1 MSDEYSARHLR
12 RWLVWIAV
20 ALAFAAVASVALRHL
35 RELPPARPAP
45 VRATWAVPDT
55 ATPGAGPEFPFG
67 LALAP
72 DGRRVLFPAVREG
85 RLQVWMQDLQGG
97 GLSPIPGTEG
107 GALPFWSPDGGRMGF
122 FADGVLRTLE
132 LATSERR
139 DVTEVEAPRGATW
152 NAHGDLVVAASAEGG
167 LILRS
172 PDGATRALTAVE
184 AGAGEIAHLF
194 PTFLPD
200 GNHVLFFVRASQP
213 ARQGIWL
220 TSLADSASRQR
231 LVGSAA
237 SGIVADDQL
246 IFANDG
252 ALVTQALDLEQ
263 VRLTGRATVLGVG
276 VGHSPLG
283 QLLATATADVL
294 IYSPPVSTARELV
307 WFTRAGERGETLGS
321 PSDFWQAR
329 IAPDGRRV
337 AATVLEPL
345 LRTLD
350 VVLFDG
356 SSVMPTRVSLS
367 IDTDE
372 TPAWSPDGLR
382 VGWVSA
388 GHAVTVRGAGAVL
401 PADTIARFEEGVRL
415 GDWMPDGRGLIV
427 TRTMPDTREDLWLVP
442 TEGQGEPRALVA
454 TPFADV
460 QGTVSPDGRWIA
472 YASDESGQ
480 FDIYVERV
488 QDRSPGPGT
497 RERVS
502 SGGGSDPRWSG
513 DGQELFFRRG
523 SQIHA
528 ATPALGRGQNALAA
542 TSMLFDTK
550 VGVRTF
556 DVARD
561 GRRFLLNLPA
571 GPAAA
576 GPATLIVN
584 WPRGTPAPP
593 VTR

>member
-1 MSDEYSARHLR
+1 MPDSA
-12 RWLVWIAV
+12 A
-20 ALAFAAVASVALRHL
+20 
-35 RELPPARPAP
+35 
-45 VRATWAVPDT
+45 
-55 ATPGAGPEFPFG
+55 PGAGPDFPFG
-67 LALAP
+67 LALAA
-72 DGRRVLFPAVREG
+72 DGRRVLLPSVREG
-85 RLQVWMQDLQGG
+85 RLHLWMQDLQSGN
-97 GLSPIPGTEG
+97 LSLVPGTEG
-107 GALPFWSPDGGRMGF
+107 GALPFWSPDGTSIGF
-122 FADGVLRTLE
+122 FADGALRQLE
-132 LATSERR
+132 LASGQRR
-139 DVTEVEAPRGATW
+139 DVLEAPAARGASW
-152 NAHGDLVVAASAEGG
+152 NARGDLVVAASAEGG
-167 LILRS
+167 LTLRS
-172 PDGATRALTAVE
+172 PDGATRALTSVD
-184 AGAGEIAHLF
+184 AGAGELAHLF
-194 PTFLPD
+194 PAFLPD

-213 ARQGIWL
+213 ARQGLWL
-220 TSLADSASRQR
+220 TAIGGDAPRQR
-231 LVGSAA
+231 IVGSAA
-237 SGIVADDQL
+237 SGIVSGDQL
-246 IFANDG
+246 VFANDG
-252 ALVTQALDLEQ
+252 ALVAQSLDVERA
-263 VRLTGRATVLGVG
+263 RLTGRATVLGVS
-276 VGHSPLG
+276 VGQSPLG
-283 QLLATATADVL
+283 QLLATAGADVL

-307 WFTRAGERGETLGS
+307 WVTRTGERLGNVGS
-321 PSDFWQAR
+321 PADIWQAR

-382 VGWVSA
+382 VGWASA

-401 PADTIARFEEGVRL
+401 PADTIARFDEAVRVN
-415 GDWMPDGRGLIV
+415 DWMPDGRALVI

-442 TEGQGEPRALVA
+442 MEGHGEPRALIA
-454 TPFADV
+454 TPFADA
-460 QGTVSPDGRWIA
+460 QGAISPDGRWIA

-488 QDRSPGPGT
+488 QDRYPGPGT

-502 SGGGSDPRWSG
+502 SGGGSDPRWSR

-542 TSMLFDTK
+542 TSMVFDTK
-550 VGVRTF
+550 VGLRTF
-556 DVARD
+556 DIAPD

-571 GPAAA
+571 SPAST

-584 WPRGTPAPP
+584 WPHGTPAPP
-593 VTR
+593 ARR

>member
-1 MSDEYSARHLR
+1 VSDEYSARHLR
-12 RWLVWIAV
+12 RWLVRTAV
-20 ALAFAAVASVALRHL
+20 ALAFLAVATVALR
-35 RELPPARPAP
+35 PAREAPATP
-45 VRATWAVPDT
+45 RSPLRATWTVPDG
-55 ATPGAGPEFPFG
+55 ATPGAGPDFPFG

-72 DGRRVLFPAVREG
+72 DGRRVLFPSVREG
-85 RLQVWMQDLQGG
+85 RLQLWMQDLQGG
-97 GLSPIPGTEG
+97 SVSPIPGTEG
-107 GALPFWSPDGGRMGF
+107 GALPFWSPDGARIGF
-122 FADGVLRTLE
+122 FADGALRILE
-132 LATSERR
+132 LTGGQRHDAL
-139 DVTEVEAPRGATW
+139 EVEAPRGASW
-152 NAHGDLVVAASAEGG
+152 NVRGDLVVAASAEGG

-172 PDGATRALTAVE
+172 PDGAERALTTVDT
-184 AGAGEIAHLF
+184 GAGEIAHLF

-200 GNHVLFFVRASQP
+200 GNHVLFFVRASQA
-213 ARQGIWL
+213 ARQGIWMA
-220 TSLADSASRQR
+220 SLGDGAPRQR
-231 LVGSAA
+231 LVGGAA
-237 SGIVADDQL
+237 SGIVVDGQL

-252 ALVTQALDLEQ
+252 ALVTQALDVEQ
-263 VRLTGRATVLGVG
+263 ARLAGRATVLGVS
-276 VGHSPLG
+276 VGQSPLG
-283 QLLATATADVL
+283 QLLATAAADVL
-294 IYSPPVSTARELV
+294 IYSPPVSTARQLV
-307 WFTRAGERGETLGS
+307 WVSRTGERLGTLGS
-321 PSDFWQAR
+321 PTDIWQAR
-329 IAPDGRRV
+329 VAPDGRRV
-337 AATVLEPL
+337 VATVLEPL

-356 SSVMPTRVSLS
+356 SSVMPARVSLS

-401 PADTIARFEEGVRL
+401 PADTIARFDEAVRV
-415 GDWMPDGRGLIV
+415 GDWTPDGRALIV
-427 TRTMPDTREDLWLVP
+427 TRTMADTREDLWLVP
-442 TEGQGEPRALVA
+442 TEGRGEPRALVA

-460 QGTVSPDGRWIA
+460 QGTVSPDGRWLA

-502 SGGGSDPRWSG
+502 SGGGSDPRWSRN
-513 DGQELFFRRG
+513 GQELFFRRG

-542 TSMLFDTK
+542 TSMLFDTE

-556 DVARD
+556 DVAPD
-561 GRRFLLNLPA
+561 DRRFLLNLPSSS
-571 GPAAA
+571 AAA

-593 VTR
+593 VQR

>member
-1 MSDEYSARHLR
+1 MR
-12 RWLVWIAV
+12 RWLVRAAV
-20 ALAFAAVASVALRHL
+20 ALAFVAVAAVALR
-35 RELPPARPAP
+35 PAREAPSTPPSP
-45 VRATWAVPDT
+45 VRATWTVSDV

-72 DGRRVLFPAVREG
+72 DGRRVVFPSVREG
-85 RLQVWMQDLQGG
+85 RLQLWMQDLQGG
-97 GLSPIPGTEG
+97 SLAPIPGTEG
-107 GALPFWSPDGGRMGF
+107 GALPFWSPDGARIGF
-122 FADGVLRTLE
+122 FADGALQSLE
-132 LATSERR
+132 LKGGQRH
-139 DVTEVEAPRGATW
+139 DVLEVEAPRGGSW
-152 NAHGDLVVAASAEGG
+152 NARGDLVVAASAEDG
-167 LILRS
+167 LTLRS
-172 PDGATRALTAVE
+172 PDGAARALTTVE
-184 AGAGEIAHLF
+184 AGSGEIAHLF

-200 GNHVLFFVRASQP
+200 GHHVLFFVRASQA

-220 TSLADSASRQR
+220 TSLDDGASRQR
-231 LVGSAA
+231 LVGGAA
-237 SGIVADDQL
+237 SGIVADGQL

-252 ALVTQALDLEQ
+252 ALVTQALDVEHASLA
-263 VRLTGRATVLGVG
+263 GRATVLGVS
-276 VGHSPLG
+276 VGQSPLG
-283 QLLATATADVL
+283 QLLATAAADVL

-307 WFTRAGERGETLGS
+307 WVSRTGERLGTLGS
-321 PSDFWQAR
+321 PTEIWQVR

-337 AATVLEPL
+337 VATVLEPL

-356 SSVMPTRVSLS
+356 ASVMPARVSLS

-401 PADTIARFEEGVRL
+401 PADTIARFDEAVRVN
-415 GDWMPDGRGLIV
+415 DWMPDGRGLIV
-427 TRTMPDTREDLWLVP
+427 TRTMADTREDLWLVP
-442 TEGQGEPRALVA
+442 TEGRGDPRALVA

-460 QGTVSPDGRWIA
+460 QGTVSPDGRWLA

-480 FDIYVERV
+480 LDIYVERV

-502 SGGGSDPRWSG
+502 SGGGSDPRWSR

-542 TSMLFDTK
+542 TSMLFDTE

-556 DVARD
+556 DVAPD

-571 GPAAA
+571 SSAAT

-593 VTR
+593 VKR

>member
-1 MSDEYSARHLR
+1 M
-12 RWLVWIAV
+12 
-20 ALAFAAVASVALRHL
+20 
-35 RELPPARPAP
+35 
-45 VRATWAVPDT
+45 
-55 ATPGAGPEFPFG
+55 
-67 LALAP
+67 
-72 DGRRVLFPAVREG
+72 LFPSVGEG
-85 RLQVWMQDLQGG
+85 RLQLWMQDLQGG
-97 GLSPIPGTEG
+97 GLSAVPGTEG
-107 GALPFWSPDGGRMGF
+107 GALPFWSPDGTRIGF
-122 FADGVLRTLE
+122 FAEGTLRTLD
-132 LATSERR
+132 LASGRR
-139 DVTEVEAPRGATW
+139 DDVLEVDAPRGASW
-152 NAHGDLVVAASAEGG
+152 NPRGDLVIAASAEGG
-167 LILRS
+167 LTVRS
-172 PDGATRALTAVE
+172 TDGAIRALTTLDSA
-184 AGAGEIAHLF
+184 AGELAHLF

-200 GNHVLFFVRASQP
+200 GDHVLFFVRASQA

-220 TSLADSASRQR
+220 TSLLDGASRQR
-231 LVGSAA
+231 LVGGAA
-237 SGIVADDQL
+237 SGIVADGQL
-246 IFANDG
+246 IYANDG
-252 ALVTQALDLEQ
+252 ALITQALE
-263 VRLTGRATVLGVG
+263 VESGRVSGRATVLGVS
-276 VGHSPLG
+276 VGQSPLG
-283 QLLATATADVL
+283 QLLATGTADVL
-294 IYSPPVSTARELV
+294 IYSPPVSTLRELV
-307 WFTRAGERGETLGS
+307 WVTRTGERVGTVGS
-321 PSDFWQAR
+321 PTDIWQAR

-337 AATVLEPL
+337 VATVLEPL

-382 VGWVSA
+382 VGWASA

-401 PADTIARFEEGVRL
+401 PADTVRRFDEAVRVS
-415 GDWMPDGRGLIV
+415 DWMPDGRGLIV
-427 TRTMPDTREDLWLVP
+427 TRTMADTREDLWLVP
-442 TEGQGEPRALVA
+442 TEGHGEPRALVA

-502 SGGGSDPRWSG
+502 SGGGSDPRWSR

-528 ATPALGRGQNALAA
+528 ATPALGRGQNALAT
-542 TSMLFDTK
+542 TSTLFDTSA
-550 VGVRTF
+550 GIRTF
-556 DVARD
+556 DVAPD

-571 GPAAA
+571 SSAAA
-576 GPATLIVN
+576 DPAILIVN

-593 VTR
+593 VKR

>member
-1 MSDEYSARHLR
+1 VSVEYSARHLR
-12 RWLVWIAV
+12 GWLVWIAV
-20 ALAFAAVASVALRHL
+20 ALAFAAVARVALEHA
-35 RELPPARPAP
+35 REVPPPRPSP
-45 VRATWAVPDT
+45 VRTTWTMPDT

-67 LALAP
+67 LVLAP
-72 DGRRVLFPAVREG
+72 DGRRALFPSVREG
-85 RLQVWMQDLQGG
+85 RLQLWMQDLQSGS
-97 GLSPIPGTEG
+97 LSAIPGTEG
-107 GALPFWSPDGGRMGF
+107 GTLPFWSPDGARIGF
-122 FADGVLRTLE
+122 FAGGALRSLE
-132 LATSERR
+132 LTSGQPH
-139 DVTEVEAPRGATW
+139 DALEVASPRGASW
-152 NAHGDLVVAASAEGG
+152 NARGDLVVAATAEGG
-167 LILRS
+167 LTLRS
-172 PDGATRALTAVE
+172 PDGATRALTSVD

-220 TSLADSASRQR
+220 TPIGGNASRQR
-231 LVGSAA
+231 LVGGAA
-237 SGIVADDQL
+237 SGIVAGDQL
-246 IFANDG
+246 VFANDG
-252 ALVTQALDLEQ
+252 ALVAQALDVEQ
-263 VRLTGRATVLGVG
+263 ARLAGRATVLGVS
-276 VGHSPLG
+276 VGQSPLG
-283 QLLATATADVL
+283 QLLATAADDVL

-307 WFTRAGERGETLGS
+307 WVTRAGERLGNVGS
-321 PSDFWQAR
+321 PTDMWQAR

-337 AATVLEPL
+337 VATVLEPL

-401 PADTIARFEEGVRL
+401 PADTIARFDEAVRVN
-415 GDWMPDGRGLIV
+415 DWMPDGRGLIV

-442 TEGQGEPRALVA
+442 TEGNGEPRALIA

-460 QGTVSPDGRWIA
+460 QGAISPDGRWMA

-488 QDRSPGPGT
+488 QDRYPGPGT

-502 SGGGSDPRWSG
+502 SGGGSDPRWSR

-528 ATPALGRGQNALAA
+528 AMPALGRGQNALAA
-542 TSMLFDTK
+542 TSMVFDTK
-550 VGVRTF
+550 VGLRTF
-556 DVARD
+556 DVAPD

-571 GPAAA
+571 SSASA
-576 GPATLIVN
+576 GPATLIVS

-593 VTR
+593 ARR